1 MVTQLPLG
9 DLVVPDA
16 QVWLVGLIG
25 QLWPAGTSVPFQHCL
40 VPELVDGGGAVA
52 VGVVVGGGGT
62 VLVSTGTVDSWFNSV
77 YAKTLPV
84 PTTSATAAANITT
97 GRKYHGSGL
106 IATSP

>member
-25 QLWPAGTSVPFQHCL
+25 QLWPTGTSLPFQHCL
-40 VPELVDGGGAVA
+40 VPELVEVGGAVA
-52 VGVVVGGGGT
+52 VGVVVGGGGMVV
-62 VLVSTGTVDSWFNSV
+62 VLTGTVVSWLDSV
-77 YAKTLPV
+77 YAKPIPV

-97 GRKYHGSGL
+97 GRRYHGSGF
-106 IATSP
+106 IATSS

>member
-25 QLWPAGTSVPFQHCL
+25 QLWPTGTSLPFQHCL
-40 VPELVDGGGAVA
+40 VPELVDVGGAVA

-62 VLVSTGTVDSWFNSV
+62 VVVLTGTVVSWLDSV
-77 YAKTLPV
+77 YAKPIPV

-97 GRKYHGSGL
+97 GRRYHGSGF
-106 IATSP
+106 IATSS